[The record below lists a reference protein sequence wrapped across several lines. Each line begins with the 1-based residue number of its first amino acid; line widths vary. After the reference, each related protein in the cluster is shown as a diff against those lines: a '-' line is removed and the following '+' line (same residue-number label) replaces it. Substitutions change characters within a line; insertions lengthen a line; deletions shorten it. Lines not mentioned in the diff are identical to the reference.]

1 MLKILFIGDI
11 FGKLGRE
18 TVRRL
23 LPKIKK
29 EHKPD
34 IIIANAENVAH
45 GSGIT
50 EMTMNE
56 IFEMGID
63 CITMGDHSFDRP
75 KDAKDCFTSGKNII
89 RPANLPTQNPGQGFI
104 IVEKNKRYYAVIN
117 LLGRVNM
124 PFCYDCPFKTLDLL
138 LNELK
143 LANIKT
149 SAIIVDIH
157 AETTAEKICFGHFA
171 DGRVTAVL
179 GTHTH
184 VPTADARL
192 LPKGS
197 AYITD
202 VGMTGA
208 YNESL
213 GLGIENSIE
222 TLINQTKHARVIPD
236 KGPAQLN
243 CALIEVDE
251 KKSKQKSIIQL
262 TYLSEIK

>member
-1 MLKILFIGDI
+1 MKILFIGDI
-11 FGKLGRE
+11 YGKMGRE
-18 TVRRL
+18 TIKKL

-34 IIIANAENVAH
+34 FIIANAENVAH

-50 EMTMNE
+50 KITMDE
-56 IFEMGID
+56 LFSYGID
-63 CITMGDHSFDRP
+63 CLTMGDHSFDRP
-75 KDAKDCFTSGKNII
+75 RDAHECFTGGANII
-89 RPANLPTQNPGQGFI
+89 RPANLPAQNPGQGY
-104 IVEKNKRYYAVIN
+104 IVIEKRGHAYVVIN

-138 LNELK
+138 LKDLK
-143 LANIKT
+143 LANIKS

-157 AETTAEKICFGHFA
+157 AETTAEKICFGRYA
-171 DGRVTAVL
+171 DGNVTAIL

-213 GLGIENSIE
+213 GLGIENSLK
-222 TLINQTKHARVIPD
+222 TLIDQTKHSRVTPD
-236 KGPAQLN
+236 KGISQLN
-243 CALIEVDE
+243 CVLIEVSE
-251 KKSKQKSIIQL
+251 TNAKPKSIKQL
-262 TYLSEIK
+262 TYFSEIK